1 MRDLVYSRVAVG
13 CIILFTCFGSLLYGY
28 DIGSTSVAIT
38 QLHLPISGVTWHTI
52 VSQSVFYQGLIASA
66 SLLGAFMASLFVF
79 VMSAYYSSMHLLL
92 MASSAYILG
101 SFFEMWSFRLGLNV
115 FILSRIIYGFGMG
128 FSSIGSAA
136 YLTDMLPTS
145 IRGMG
150 LAMKETFTM
159 LGLLLGYS
167 IGLAFEHTQGGW
179 AMMYIMPLPI
189 AIIMLIGLLSFPH
202 SYRWLISHS
211 YQNEAIYAIQM
222 IYPQISNTQIQETF
236 NSLSRMDNYE
246 NISLCVKLA
255 TPKTFTSFWISLLI
269 ILFQQFSGQP
279 TILYFLHTLLET
291 IGANRFSALWLS
303 AIMFI
308 TTLIT
313 PFLIEKLGRKLL
325 LSIGCI
331 LMLLTLLIAG
341 TLLSVTSLA
350 EYQSDII
357 IVVVCLCV
365 YIAGFEYSFGS
376 VTWTLIAELSPSDSR
391 ELILSASKLS
401 DLFLNFFVATLFPV
415 EVEDIGVA
423 NAFFIYA
430 AVIFCFLLF
439 LSTNIIPETKDA
451 SLEEIER
458 LMVQRWSPSSYTY
471 LDIE

>member
-1 MRDLVYSRVAVG
+1 MRELVYSKVAVG
-13 CIILFTCFGSLLYGY
+13 CIIFFSCLGSLLYGY
-28 DIGSTSVAIT
+28 DIGCTSVALS
-38 QLHLPISGVTWHTI
+38 QLHQPISGVSWYST
-52 VSQSVFYQGLIASA
+52 VAQSVYYQGLIASA
-66 SLLGAFMASLFVF
+66 SLIGAFMASLFIF
-79 VMSAYYSSMHLLL
+79 IMSAYYSSMHLLL
-92 MASSAYILG
+92 SASSAYIIG
-101 SFFEMWSFRLGLNV
+101 SFFEMWSFKLGLNV
-115 FILSRIIYGFGMG
+115 FILSRIIYGLGMG

-136 YLTDMLPTS
+136 YLADMLPSS
-145 IRGMG
+145 IRGCG

-159 LGLLLGYS
+159 FGLFLGYT
-167 IGLAFEHTQGGW
+167 IGIAFEKIEGGW
-179 AMMYIMPLPI
+179 AMMYIMALPI
-189 AIIMLIGLLSFPH
+189 AIIMLVGLLAFPH

-211 YQNEAIYAIQM
+211 YQNDAIYAIQV
-222 IYPQISNTQIQETF
+222 IYPQITNVEIQEKF
-236 NSLSRMDNYE
+236 NSMSHMDNYE

-279 TILYFLHTLLET
+279 TILYFLHTLLDT
-291 IGANRFSALWLS
+291 IGANRYSVIWLS
-303 AIMFI
+303 AIMLI
-308 TTLIT
+308 TTFIT
-313 PFLIEKLGRKLL
+313 PFLIEKIGRKLL

-331 LMLLTLLIAG
+331 LMLLTLLVAG

-350 EYQSDII
+350 EYQSDIV
-357 IVVVCLCV
+357 IVVVCLCI
-365 YIAGFEYSFGS
+365 YIAGFEYSFGT
-376 VTWTLIAELSPSDSR
+376 VTWTLIAEISPSDSR

-430 AVIFCFLLF
+430 AIIFCFLLF
-439 LSTNIIPETKDA
+439 LSTNIIPETKDL

-458 LMVQRWSPSSYTY
+458 VMMQRWSPSSYTY

>member
-1 MRDLVYSRVAVG
+1 
-13 CIILFTCFGSLLYGY
+13 
-28 DIGSTSVAIT
+28 
-38 QLHLPISGVTWHTI
+38 
-52 VSQSVFYQGLIASA
+52 
-66 SLLGAFMASLFVF
+66 
-79 VMSAYYSSMHLLL
+79 
-92 MASSAYILG
+92 
-101 SFFEMWSFRLGLNV
+101 
-115 FILSRIIYGFGMG
+115 
-128 FSSIGSAA
+128 
-136 YLTDMLPTS
+136 
-145 IRGMG
+145 
-150 LAMKETFTM
+150 
-159 LGLLLGYS
+159 
-167 IGLAFEHTQGGW
+167 
-179 AMMYIMPLPI
+179 
-189 AIIMLIGLLSFPH
+189 
-202 SYRWLISHS
+202 
-211 YQNEAIYAIQM
+211 
-222 IYPQISNTQIQETF
+222 
-236 NSLSRMDNYE
+236 MDNYE